1 MLTYPALVTNA
12 VRAGTTKTNT
22 NDVCGGEVE
31 TLGNGLQLLVA
42 HLLDQLVHVHGG
54 DQLVVADCAAVTH
67 GHDLLVGVNLGD
79 LTLLAKDLL
88 LLGQSVGNGNPDTTG
103 AITSREAEGGVGAPA
118 TSGLVEDDVL
128 GDRLDSRSGDTL
140 TEPVGGH
147 LTVQSAHLP
156 PVLSNLSCLFTIAGT
171 YLCSGNSPDLVVV
184 RAHENVGDV
193 GTHLAHNPL
202 VKVLWLCLGDCGLQ
216 GSIDEAIHACY
227 LVLLG
232 QHGDV
237 VLEGVR
243 DPEALV
249 ADVRDTLVVEPVV
262 LLGQSLV
269 ETVIEVLVV
278 GEDNV
283 TADIVQLS
291 LLLR

>member
-22 NDVCGGEVE
+22 NNVCGGEVE

-54 DQLVVADCAAVTH
+54 DQLVVANCAAVTH
-67 GHDLLVGVNLGD
+67 GDDLLVGVNLGD

-88 LLGQSVGNGNPDTTG
+88 LLGQSVGNGNPDTAR
-103 AITSREAEGGVGAPA
+103 AITSREAEGGVGAP
-118 TSGLVEDDVL
+118 TSSGLVEDNVL

-147 LTVQSAHLP
+147 LGIQSAHLSP
-156 PVLSNLSCLFTIAGT
+156 FFFFPSLSTRAAT
-171 YLCSGNSPDLVVV
+171 YLCGGNSPDLVVV

-193 GTHLAHNPL
+193 RTHLAHDPL

-216 GSIDEAIHACY
+216 GSIDETIHACN

-232 QHGDV
+232 QHRDV
-237 VLEGVR
+237 VLERVG

-249 ADVRDTLVVEPVV
+249 ADVRNTLVVEPVV
-262 LLGQSLV
+262 FLGQSLV
-269 ETVIEVLVV
+269 ETVIKVLVV

-291 LLLR
+291 TLLR